1 MRQVIS
7 LLVENKAGV
16 LSRVVG
22 LFSQRGYNIES
33 LNVAPAL
40 ESDASRITLTTI
52 TDEAGTEQVVKQ
64 LSKLINVVKVT
75 PYDSALHVLREMALV
90 RIQVNEDNRTEVLAL
105 SEVFRARVIDVRP
118 TSYIFEVTGQAEKID
133 AFLQNAQVYG
143 VRELHRTGELT
154 LSRGNVGKKQS
165 SSARK
170 RPAPVND
177 PDQETPSKS
186 EVKAKHGKTFL

>member
-40 ESDASRITLTTI
+40 EGASRITLTTI

-75 PYDSALHVLREMALV
+75 VYDSAIHVLREMALV
-90 RIQVNEDNRTEVLAL
+90 RIQVTEDNRTEVLAL

-143 VRELHRTGELT
+143 VQELHRTGELT
-154 LSRGNVGKKQS
+154 LSRGKAEKKEG
-165 SSARK
+165 SSARE

-177 PDQETPSKS
+177 LAQETPSKS
-186 EVKAKHGKTFL
+186 EVKAKHG